1 MSDDVVDAGDKERR
15 RNASLR
21 ESLDDLLDHV
31 RDIAH
36 NAGSMSAGELEQA
49 EERLEW
55 LADEVWRAAT
65 GKGS

>member
-1 MSDDVVDAGDKERR
+1 MSDTAEGSNDERR

-31 RDIAH
+31 RDLAH
-36 NAGSMSAGELEQA
+36 NAGGMSAGELEQA

-65 GKGS
+65 SKGP

>member
-1 MSDDVVDAGDKERR
+1 MSDDAGTGDRERR

-21 ESLDDLLDHV
+21 EALDDLLDHV

-36 NAGSMSAGELEQA
+36 NAGAMSAGELERA

-65 GKGS
+65 GKGA

>member
-1 MSDDVVDAGDKERR
+1 MKEDPKSAEERR

-21 ESLDDLLDHV
+21 ETLDDLLDHV

-36 NAGSMSAGELEQA
+36 HAGAMSAGDLEQA

-65 GKGS
+65 SKGP

>member
-1 MSDDVVDAGDKERR
+1 MSDTPSGPSDERR

-21 ESLDDLLDHV
+21 EALDDLLDHV

-36 NAGSMSAGELEQA
+36 NAGGMSAGELERA

-65 GKGS
+65 SKGP